1 MLVMDPQPS
10 DRVRYVFD
18 EGDLLERIP
27 REINRTLSDI
37 CEGYR
42 LCYLQ
47 LQPSNVGED
56 GGGGGGGGGG
66 GSGPSTLGVQPP
78 YPHPFFPPNPHT
90 LFSFIF
96 LRWYPCPKFKF
107 FAPAHFLSED
117 PQPPPQPPGPRTPCP
132 PPRQQLLVMG
142 TWLDLPQRWGACKMK
157 QTPNLSLGKL
167 HS

>member
-47 LQPSNVGED
+47 LQPSNVGDD
-56 GGGGGGGGGG
+56 GGVWTLYPW
-66 GSGPSTLGVQPP
+66 GSTPLPPPIFSSQP
-78 YPHPFFPPNPHT
+78 PHPFFLLSFYGGT
-90 LFSFIF
+90 LAQNSDF
-96 LRWYPCPKFKF
+96 L
-107 FAPAHFLSED
+107 
-117 PQPPPQPPGPRTPCP
+117 PPPIFCQKTPSPPPPGPRTPCP

-142 TWLDLPQRWGACKMK
+142 TWLDLPQRWGACKLK

>member
-56 GGGGGGGGGG
+56 GG
-66 GSGPSTLGVQPP
+66 SGPSTLGVQPP

-90 LFSFIF
+90 LFFFHLFTVVPSPKIQIF
-96 LRWYPCPKFKF
+96 CPRPF
-107 FAPAHFLSED
+107 FVRR
-117 PQPPPQPPGPRTPCP
+117 PQPPPNPRAPVLP
-132 PPRQQLLVMG
+132 V
-142 TWLDLPQRWGACKMK
+142 LPQG
-157 QTPNLSLGKL
+157 NSY
-167 HS
+167 